1 MIKIYKMDPIELYG
15 ISKKINNIKM
25 IINNTVLNIEDCD
38 RRIKRCREE
47 LTEMTEER
55 KRMEER
61 YIQNI
66 KDYVSE
72 EQIIYNLQLVKSVNS
87 SEYINEMPIVL
98 REMVELERGIKYKK
112 YEILLLNDKKR
123 DINGRM
129 DRKMLIIIYIMA
141 IMLMVILYG
150 FFAVMYYIYVY
161 IL

>member
-1 MIKIYKMDPIELYG
+1 MDPIELYG